1 VILKTLFNNLYDAG
15 SGDHRR
21 RAYPAA
27 VAVAAGGS
35 AGYNGPVTAMTAKVL
50 FFGRL
55 KEVVGVGED
64 LCEVPEGT
72 SISRIFAQYAE
83 RWPRLA
89 EFRGSVAASRNRD
102 FAAWET
108 PVEAGD
114 EIGFLPPVSG
124 G

>member
-1 VILKTLFNNLYDAG
+1 M
-15 SGDHRR
+15 
-21 RAYPAA
+21 
-27 VAVAAGGS
+27 AAGGS
-35 AGYNGPVTAMTAKVL
+35 AGYNGPVMAMTAKVL

-83 RWPRLA
+83 RWPQLA
-89 EFRGSVAASRNRD
+89 EFRGSVAASRNRE